1 MQAFHQRNILIE
13 EQQINDIIPLYEL
26 VNASRVQLRA
36 P

>member
-13 EQQINDIIPLYEL
+13 EQQVNYVNPLYEL
-26 VNASRVQLRA
+26 AYMSRGQLRI